1 MNVSRGEDH
10 GPRNEAAAGECEALR
25 PSRRLATGFDASILP
40 ATRRFHA
47 PALETP
53 DPFPAFF
60 AALEARQRGEL
71 SFQEIRRALQALSSL
86 YVERRERIAGGHA
99 LDGAGKRAAFA
110 LYYGPLHFL
119 LVREI
124 ARALGAWL
132 ATPRRLVD
140 LGCGTGTSGAA
151 WALASATPAVADG
164 VDSSGWAV
172 AEARWTLRQLGLRG
186 EVTRGDAASAALPKP
201 PAGVLA
207 AFTVNELEDA
217 ARARLLPRLLQATAE
232 GSPVLVVEPISRR
245 VSPWWPE
252 WAAAFR
258 AAGGREDDWRFR
270 PALPETLAL
279 LGKASG
285 LDAREITGRSLAL
298 AGGVGRGGSR

>member
-1 MNVSRGEDH
+1 MDPATASVNGEVVNVSRGEDH

-124 ARALGAWL
+124 ARALGVA
-132 ATPRRLVD
+132 PRLFPVPPSLLRFAGACAGRAAAVERLVGSLEAD
-140 LGCGTGTSGAA
+140 TS
-151 WALASATPAVADG
+151 
-164 VDSSGWAV
+164 
-172 AEARWTLRQLGLRG
+172 
-186 EVTRGDAASAALPKP
+186 
-201 PAGVLA
+201 
-207 AFTVNELEDA
+207 
-217 ARARLLPRLLQATAE
+217 
-232 GSPVLVVEPISRR
+232 
-245 VSPWWPE
+245 
-252 WAAAFR
+252 AFR
-258 AAGGREDDWRFR
+258 GRFAWTPPR
-270 PALPETLAL
+270 TLA
-279 LGKASG
+279 
-285 LDAREITGRSLAL
+285 EEL
-298 AGGVGRGGSR
+298 AGAFAPGAPL